1 MPDCD
6 SNRHI
11 SPMGGQVVHGMVR
24 LYGIVD
30 GGSMQKRQG
39 FIWFVGAWLNPTL
52 VVLLISLLC
61 RSIDAWAGDW
71 TDTGTSLEN
80 ADGIRLQPTLSL
92 VSDSS
97 PRRGDS
103 SRTDVDPLD
112 SDFAST
118 PGGLTSLMAK
128 RTSGLWAR
136 RPNLGGIFN
145 GANFIRLES
154 DWLNS
159 LSLISAAQE
168 VRNTSILSSPD
179 RPWSNW
185 KVRKENLIRKTFLLE
200 TKYNLTQ
207 AWSAGV
213 SVPMRPF
220 RTGLAARE
228 TLLRD
233 GAFPKLVQNLRPQ
246 SDLPMA
252 AGSGEGMGAEDIRL
266 RTEYSLLQLPSRWP
280 QIAMGGQLKL
290 PSKDNFLGMEQAKVE
305 TYLAAYQDFGP
316 LTSYVDLS
324 CSWAGA
330 DFRQNSL
337 SYSAGLSAQAHPSLI
352 LGLDTWGYW
361 IPNWHG
367 SGNHAASL
375 LLWATW
381 NALRILSLYSDI
393 MLPMIRTPDIPPEII
408 WTISLKYRF

>member
-233 GAFPKLVQNLRPQ
+233 GTFPKLVQNFRPQ

-252 AGSGEGMGAEDIRL
+252 AGSGEGMGAEDISL
-266 RTEYSLLQLPSRWP
+266 RTGYSLLQLPSRWP

-290 PSKDNFLGMEQAKVE
+290 PSKDKFLGMEQAKVE
-305 TYLAAYQDFGP
+305 TSLTAYQDFGP

-337 SYSAGLSAQAHPSLI
+337 SYTAGLSAQAHPNLI
-352 LGLDTWGYW
+352 LGLDTWAYW

-367 SGNHAASL
+367 SGNYAASL

-381 NALRILSLYSDI
+381 NPLRILSLDSDI
-393 MLPMIRTPDIPPEII
+393 MLPMNKTPDVPPEII